1 MVTIPGTFVHSAAV
15 RDDLP
20 LIGQVA
26 APLQSMWM
34 LSFLRQV
41 TDAPDFDQRGMV
53 SDFLNFHN
61 LSHAERWP
69 IVGMYEKRSITVNV
83 DQEPS
88 FQVAIDTPC
97 TVGQLRR
104 ACCAMGIDVQAFFA
118 WEQDRLLANDA
129 LLRTASIHFHPPL
142 VGCGKQ
148 FDLEKQGV
156 PCCFQRQGLDDL
168 TMLQQARRLMQKSGL
183 ADTQLWSPRHI
194 TSLLE
199 MWPATASDDIK
210 KYLIHEQNFGFLWID
225 GHWIV
230 FHISVE
236 ADTTVARFFD
246 GFQAELPADAD
257 ILAARFARAAGTP
270 NTIVKAEHC
279 VPQTHGSHCGAVAL
293 LNLGVILNLWQQAD
307 EATAELWHQ
316 MLLSKQQRQGRGK
329 DEAAITML
337 ADILHSKG
345 VPADQLQ
352 SRAQAAIRKL
362 TLPVVE
368 KALAAKDPWK
378 ALKEAGSLLS
388 KPFQF
393 VQYSELQAH
402 IQSRAATKRGADG
415 KVANQKKPK
424 KIPPTLSLE
433 VDDMELIPGSFV
445 DPAGDDCPVLTI
457 QELVSD
463 AKGVAIVT
471 QEMAKDLRSDST
483 NLSVDSLAVVT
494 IGELPADTSDRVTAV
509 QWPAVYK
516 PTSEPILVSGSLVQ
530 LGDLTV
536 ERKKHESAPEV
547 PQLDTTVL
555 RLSVHKDM
563 CDWDWDELKQGPLK
577 FLVARTPQLQYCDGT
592 DCMKN
597 CSKFHAAVDEA
608 VNTVILDAWSWRWS
622 TNDGKQ
628 VKIAI
633 ADMFGVYLR
642 VPSSGLD
649 SLLKISGWHGLF
661 FEPRSNVSQGS
672 HPAYK
677 VVWLPKN
684 TSLDEA
690 HKKKR
695 NIDVVLGLARMAC
708 KLGLR
713 INVKDESMVL
723 KQLYPDS
730 KQVACK
736 VTLTFEVGPLPFGM
750 TREDIVLLLS
760 AWKWLAKPIRPLR
773 STQVGKY
780 WQVGSE
786 QPPPAPILPTDQ
798 GEVTVTLRSQNS
810 NETEQKKVV
819 FASAKTQARMKGVQS
834 NKALSSK
841 AGEAEDS
848 WVSGGDPW
856 QNFKPTSHKSE
867 EVVFTQNQQR
877 PSQEARSRMSQM
889 QQEIHDLKSQL
900 EKTGTEDVHMTS
912 SSLAQSSELQELR
925 AQTKKHESWF
935 AEQNNRMTSFETTL
949 QAQGQQISQ
958 LNESMQYQSSAT
970 SALQHQMVEMQ
981 TSFKD
986 QLASSFD
993 AQNAR
998 LEALL
1003 EKRSRTS

>member
-1 MVTIPGTFVHSAAV
+1 
-15 RDDLP
+15 
-20 LIGQVA
+20 
-26 APLQSMWM
+26 
-34 LSFLRQV
+34 
-41 TDAPDFDQRGMV
+41 
-53 SDFLNFHN
+53 
-61 LSHAERWP
+61 
-69 IVGMYEKRSITVNV
+69 
-83 DQEPS
+83 
-88 FQVAIDTPC
+88 
-97 TVGQLRR
+97 
-104 ACCAMGIDVQAFFA
+104 
-118 WEQDRLLANDA
+118 
-129 LLRTASIHFHPPL
+129 
-142 VGCGKQ
+142 
-148 FDLEKQGV
+148 
-156 PCCFQRQGLDDL
+156 
-168 TMLQQARRLMQKSGL
+168 MQKSGL

-279 VPQTHGSHCGAVAL
+279 VSQTHGSHCGAVAL

-516 PTSEPILVSGSLVQ
+516 LTSEPILVSGSLVQ

-608 VNTVILDAWSWRWS
+608 VNTVILDAWSWRWC

-970 SALQHQMVEMQ
+970 SALQHQTVEMQ

-986 QLASSFD
+986 QLTSSFD